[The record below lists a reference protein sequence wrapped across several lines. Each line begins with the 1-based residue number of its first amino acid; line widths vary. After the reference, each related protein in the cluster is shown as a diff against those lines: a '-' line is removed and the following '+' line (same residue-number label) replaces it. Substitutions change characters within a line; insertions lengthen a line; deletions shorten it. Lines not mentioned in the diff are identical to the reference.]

1 MPAFPRFAFHAN
13 GCTLRANACSAGKG
27 LIQMVTLVRAAAL
40 TGFVEVMQA
49 LGADADK
56 ALRNAGLR
64 RSLVRD
70 PDQLIDAS
78 VAVQLVEDAA
88 EATRCDTFGL
98 RMAES
103 RQLSHFGV
111 VSLLLL
117 HQPTLRQA
125 LATLIAYSHQLNES
139 LAIHMEDVGSMVI
152 LREDIV
158 ASRPMQQSVDLAIG
172 VLHRMCAALLH
183 ERWRP
188 RRVCF
193 NHSAP
198 GDLSVHKRLFSCPV
212 QFDAEF
218 NGIVCT
224 AADLN
229 ESNPLADPT
238 LARYAQTLVDAQ
250 ASARDASIGQ
260 QVRRA
265 IYLLLP
271 SGRAT
276 CAGVAQ
282 GLGRSMR
289 TLQRTLDAEGLSFTA
304 LLEQVRHDLVKRY
317 LANPHYGMGQIAA
330 MLGYGSHSAFTRW
343 FSAQF
348 GCSPQEWRNK
358 ERRR

>member
-1 MPAFPRFAFHAN
+1 
-13 GCTLRANACSAGKG
+13 
-27 LIQMVTLVRAAAL
+27 VTLVRAAGL
-40 TGFVEVMQA
+40 TGFAEVMHA
-49 LGADADK
+49 LGGDPDK
-56 ALRNAGLR
+56 ALRRAGLR
-64 RSLVRD
+64 AVVRD
-70 PDQLIDAS
+70 PDQLIEAAM
-78 VAVQLVEDAA
+78 VAQLVEDAA
-88 EATRCDTFGL
+88 EAMQCDTFGL

-103 RQLSHFGV
+103 RELSHFGV
-111 VSLLLL
+111 LSLLLL

-125 LATLIAYSHQLNES
+125 LATLIAYSHLLNES
-139 LAIHMEDVGSMVI
+139 LAIQMEDAGGVVI

-158 ASRPMQQSVDLAIG
+158 TPQPMRQSVDLAIG
-172 VLHRMCAALLH
+172 VLYRMCAALLH

-188 RRVCF
+188 QRVCF
-193 NHSAP
+193 AHSAP
-198 GDLSVHKRLFSCPV
+198 GDLSVHRRLFACRV

-218 NGIVCT
+218 NGIVCK

-229 ESNPLADPT
+229 EPNPLADPV

-250 ASARDASIGQ
+250 SSARGASTGQ

-271 SGRAT
+271 TGRAT
-276 CAGVAQ
+276 CKGVAQ

-304 LLEQVRHDLVKRY
+304 LLDQVRRELAQRY
-317 LANPHYGMGQIAA
+317 LANPHYDMGQIAA

-348 GCSPQEWRNK
+348 DCAPQEWRNRK
-358 ERRR
+358 RKR

>member
-1 MPAFPRFAFHAN
+1 
-13 GCTLRANACSAGKG
+13 
-27 LIQMVTLVRAAAL
+27 MVTLVRAASL
-40 TGFVEVMQA
+40 TGFFEVMQA
-49 LGADADK
+49 LGGDADK
-56 ALRNAGLR
+56 ALRQAGLR

-70 PDQLIDAS
+70 PDQLIEAA

-88 EATRCDTFGL
+88 KTTQCDSFGL

-125 LATLIAYSHQLNES
+125 LNTLIAYSHVLNES
-139 LAIHMEDVGSMVI
+139 LAIQMEDAGSLVI
-152 LREDIV
+152 LRQNIV
-158 ASRPMQQSVDLAIG
+158 ASRPLRQSVDLSIG
-172 VLHRMCAALLH
+172 VLYRMCAALLR

-188 RRVCF
+188 QSVCF
-193 NHSAP
+193 DHPAP
-198 GDLSVHKRLFSCPV
+198 DDLAVHHRLFSCRLE
-212 QFDAEF
+212 FDAEF
-218 NGIVCT
+218 NGIVCK
-224 AADLN
+224 AADLD
-229 ESNPLADPT
+229 EPSPLAEPT
-238 LARYAQTLVDAQ
+238 LARYAQTLVDSQ
-250 ASARDASIGQ
+250 MSARKASLGQ

-289 TLQRTLDAEGLSFTA
+289 TLQRALDAEGLSFTSLLDEVRQDLA
-304 LLEQVRHDLVKRY
+304 LRY
-317 LANPHYGMGQIAA
+317 LGNPHYEVAQVAA

-343 FSAQF
+343 FSSRF
-348 GCSPQEWRNK
+348 GCAPQQWRQAG
-358 ERRR
+358 RAR

>member
-1 MPAFPRFAFHAN
+1 
-13 GCTLRANACSAGKG
+13 
-27 LIQMVTLVRAAAL
+27 MVTLVRAAAL
-40 TGFVEVMQA
+40 TGFAEVMRE
-49 LGADADK
+49 LGGDADN
-56 ALRNAGLR
+56 ALRRAGLR
-64 RSLVRD
+64 PALVRE

-78 VAVQLVEDAA
+78 VAAQLVEDAA

-117 HQPTLRQA
+117 HQPTLRHA
-125 LATLIAYSHQLNES
+125 LATLIAYSHLLNES
-139 LAIHMEDVGSMVI
+139 LAIQMEDAGSVVI

-158 ASRPMQQSVDLAIG
+158 GPRPMRQSVDLAIG
-172 VLHRMCAALLH
+172 VLYRMCAALLH

-193 NHSAP
+193 GHSAP
-198 GDLSVHKRLFSCPV
+198 ADPTVHQRLFACRV
-212 QFDAEF
+212 EFDAEF
-218 NGIVCT
+218 NGIVCQ
-224 AADLN
+224 AADLDQP
-229 ESNPLADPT
+229 SPLADAA
-238 LARYAQTLVDAQ
+238 LAGYAKTLVDAQ
-250 ASARDASIGQ
+250 VSGRDASTGQ

-282 GLGRSMR
+282 GLGRSVR
-289 TLQRTLDAEGLSFTA
+289 TLQRSLDAEGLSFTA
-304 LLEQVRHDLVKRY
+304 LLDQVRHDLATRY
-317 LANPHYGMGQIAA
+317 LANRHYGMGQIAA

-343 FSAQF
+343 FGAQF
-348 GCSPQEWRNK
+348 GCAPQAWRDD
-358 ERRR
+358 RRKR

>member
-1 MPAFPRFAFHAN
+1 
-13 GCTLRANACSAGKG
+13 
-27 LIQMVTLVRAAAL
+27 MVTLVRAAAL
-40 TGFVEVMQA
+40 TGFAEVMQA
-49 LGADADK
+49 LGGDADK
-56 ALRNAGLR
+56 ALRRAGLR
-64 RSLVRD
+64 AVVRD
-70 PDQLIDAS
+70 PDQLIEA
-78 VAVQLVEDAA
+78 AMAAQLVEDAA
-88 EATRCDTFGL
+88 EAMRCDTFGL

-103 RQLSHFGV
+103 RELSHFGV
-111 VSLLLL
+111 LSLLLL

-125 LATLIAYSHQLNES
+125 LATLIAYSHLLNES
-139 LAIHMEDVGSMVI
+139 LAIQMEDAGGVVI

-158 ASRPMQQSVDLAIG
+158 TPQPMRQSVDLAIG
-172 VLHRMCAALLH
+172 VLYRMCAALLH

-188 RRVCF
+188 QRVCF
-193 NHSAP
+193 AHSAP
-198 GDLSVHKRLFSCPV
+198 GDLSVHRRLFACRV

-218 NGIVCT
+218 NGIVCK

-229 ESNPLADPT
+229 EPNPLADPV

-250 ASARDASIGQ
+250 SGARGASTGQ

-271 SGRAT
+271 TGRAT
-276 CAGVAQ
+276 CKGVAQ

-304 LLEQVRHDLVKRY
+304 LLDQVRRELAQRY
-317 LANPHYGMGQIAA
+317 LANPHYDMGQIAA

-348 GCSPQEWRNK
+348 GCAPQEWRNRK
-358 ERRR
+358 RKR